1 MQVATFLLTSAAI
14 LLTPGP
20 TNTILAAS
28 GAAMGLRHARLLPL
42 AEALGY
48 ALAIAFFLAVAELLT
63 GVPQAL
69 PVLKGVAAVWLV
81 ASAYKLWSLPVVP
94 DMPEQASAFGRVL
107 LTTLLNPKAMLVGTI
122 SIPSLMPEELLVG
135 LLSFIGLSTIAG
147 FAWASLGAA
156 LPPRLRRHSYK
167 VAAMIV
173 AGFALAAAVSA
184 TQ

>member
-1 MQVATFLLTSAAI
+1 MQAATFLLTSAVI

-42 AEALGY
+42 AEASGY
-48 ALAIAFFLAVAELLT
+48 ALAIAFFLAIAERLADI
-63 GVPQAL
+63 PQAL
-69 PVLKGVAAVWLV
+69 PMLKGVAAVWLV
-81 ASAYKLWSLPVVP
+81 VSARKLWSLPVVP
-94 DMPEQASAFGRVL
+94 DMPEQSGAFRRVL
-107 LTTLLNPKAMLVGTI
+107 LTTLLNPKAMLVGAI
-122 SIPSLMPEELLVG
+122 SIPSLMPDAPTIG
-135 LLSFIGLSTIAG
+135 LLAFISLSTVAG
-147 FAWASLGAA
+147 FAWTSLGAA
-156 LPPRLRRHSYK
+156 LPQRLRRHSYK

>member
-1 MQVATFLLTSAAI
+1 MQAVTFLLTSAAI

-28 GAAMGLRHARLLPL
+28 GAAMGMRHARLLPL
-42 AEALGY
+42 AEAMGY
-48 ALAIAFFLAVAELLT
+48 ALAIALFLSVAELLA
-63 GVPQAL
+63 GVPHAL

-81 ASAYKLWSLPVVP
+81 ASAHKLWFLPVVP
-94 DMPEQASAFGRVL
+94 DMPEPAGAFRRVL

-122 SIPSLMPEELLVG
+122 SIPSLMPEAPVVG
-135 LLSFIGLSTIAG
+135 LLAFVCLSTIAG
-147 FAWASLGAA
+147 LVWTSLGAS
-156 LPPRLRRHSYK
+156 LPLRLRPHSYK
-167 VAAMIV
+167 VAATIV